1 MLTLLAAYIAGFLTP
16 FALAGLLVLYLRHKL
31 DLRW

>member
-1 MLTLLAAYIAGFLTP
+1 MTHIAAYVAGLLTP
-16 FALAGLLVLYLRHKL
+16 FALVALLALYLRHKL